1 MPQGHGVRHGIGEP
15 VPRKEDLRLLT
26 GTGRFSDD
34 VSLPG
39 QAYAAILRSPHA
51 HARIEHID
59 TAPARAAPGVLAVLT
74 IDDYLA
80 DGLGGITY
88 SANPADAVDTS
99 RKAFRDGAFVFETVQ
114 FPLAHGTVR
123 HVGEPVAL
131 VVAETEAVAAE
142 AAALITVDYEP
153 LAAVV
158 GVADAVAP
166 DAPRIH
172 GDAPGN
178 LCLDAQFG
186 DRPATDAAFADAAHI
201 VEGRFVNNRM
211 VNAQLEPRA
220 ALGEF
225 DGASGV
231 HTLHAG
237 SQISHRLKGAV
248 MRSFDLPPDKVRVIC
263 GDVGGGFGPRTVM
276 YPEFVLVLWAA
287 RRLGCPV
294 KWTGDRSE
302 AFVSDFQARDLLTEA
317 ALALDGVGRILALR
331 SALTGNIGGY
341 PVSYV
346 PLANGVRLATTVYDI
361 PLVHIEVK
369 AVLTN
374 TLPVIQFRGAGRP
387 EAMYVME
394 RLLDLAAEKTGIDR
408 VELRRR
414 NLITP
419 GAMPYLNAN
428 GLTYDCGAFEA
439 IMDKTLALADWDGFA
454 ARRAESKAR
463 GRYRGIGIANYIE
476 APVGAPMERA
486 EITIEPSGMVKLVV
500 GTQSTGQGHETSFAQ
515 VLVDR
520 LGIPFDAVN
529 LITGDTDV
537 AKIGGGSHSDRS
549 IRLAGTMMVRASD
562 EILETA
568 KTAAAHILEAAE
580 SDLEFAQGRFAVAGT
595 DRAIDLFGIARA
607 LADGGLALELPDELA
622 GAAEIREGRIP
633 AYPNGCAVCE
643 VEIDFDTGVV
653 VIDRYTT
660 VDDVG
665 TVINPLIVDGQVHG
679 GIAQGVGQA
688 LFEDCIYDADTGQ
701 LASGSFLDYCLPR
714 ADDLPSFRVETFD
727 LPSAGKPLGVKGGGE
742 GGTTP
747 ALGAV
752 INAVCDALSGLG
764 VRHMDMPA
772 TPERVWRAIEA
783 AKRR

>member
-1 MPQGHGVRHGIGEP
+1 VESHGIGEP

-26 GTGRFSDD
+26 GRGRFGDD
-34 VSLPG
+34 VNLPG

-59 TAPARAAPGVLAVLT
+59 TAPARAAPGVLAALT

-99 RKAFRDGAFVFETVQ
+99 RKAFRDGALVFENVQ

-123 HVGEPVAL
+123 HVGDPVAL
-131 VVAETEAVAAE
+131 VVAETEAEAAE
-142 AAALITVDYEP
+142 AAALIDVDYEP
-153 LAAVV
+153 LVAVV
-158 GVADAVAP
+158 GVADAARP

-172 GDAPGN
+172 IDAPGN
-178 LCLDAQFG
+178 LGLDAQFG
-186 DRPATDAAFADAAHI
+186 DQPATDAAFAAAAHI

-220 ALGEF
+220 ALGDF
-225 DGASGV
+225 DPASGT

-248 MRSFDLPPDKVRVIC
+248 MRSFDLPPDKIRVIC

-276 YPEFVLVLWAA
+276 YPEFMLVLWAA
-287 RRLGCPV
+287 RRLGRPV
-294 KWTGDRSE
+294 KWTGTRSE

-317 ALALDGVGRILALR
+317 ALALDGDGRILALR
-331 SALTGNIGGY
+331 TVLTGNIGGN

-346 PLANGVRLATTVYDI
+346 PLANGARLATTVYDV
-361 PLVHIEVK
+361 PLVHMRIRG
-369 AVLTN
+369 VLTN

-387 EAMYVME
+387 EAMYAME
-394 RLLDLAAEKTGIDR
+394 RLLDLAAGKTGIDR

-414 NLITP
+414 NLVP
-419 GAMPYLNAN
+419 VSAMPYRNAN

-439 IMDKTLALADWDGFA
+439 VMDKTLALADWDGFA
-454 ARRAESKAR
+454 GRRTASEAR
-463 GRYRGIGIANYIE
+463 GRYRGIGVSNYIE

-486 EITIEPSGMVKLVV
+486 EITIEPSGMVKLVA
-500 GTQSTGQGHETSFAQ
+500 GTQSSGQGHETSFAQ
-515 VLVDR
+515 ILVDR

-549 IRLAGTMMVRASD
+549 IRIFGTMMVRASG
-562 EILETA
+562 EILQTA
-568 KTAAAHILEAAE
+568 RTAAAQILEAAS
-580 SDLEFAQGRFAVAGT
+580 SDLEFAHGRFTVAGT
-595 DRAIDLFGIARA
+595 DRAIDLFDIARA
-607 LADGGLALELPDELA
+607 LGGGGLPPEFPDELA

-643 VEIDFDTGVV
+643 VEIDADTGVV
-653 VIDRYTT
+653 EIVRYTT

-688 LFEDCIYDADTGQ
+688 LFEDCIYDPASGQ

-727 LPSAGKPLGVKGGGE
+727 LPSTGNPLGVKGGGE

-752 INAVCDALSGLG
+752 INAVCDALGGLG
-764 VRHMDMPA
+764 VRHIDMPA
-772 TPERVWRAIEA
+772 TPQRVWRAMAA